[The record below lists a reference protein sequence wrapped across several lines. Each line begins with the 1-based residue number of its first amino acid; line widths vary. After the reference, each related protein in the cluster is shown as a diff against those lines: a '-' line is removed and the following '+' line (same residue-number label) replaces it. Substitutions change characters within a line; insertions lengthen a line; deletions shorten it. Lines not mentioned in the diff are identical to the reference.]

1 MPKPAVAGHRAA
13 DDELDGAVFRV
24 VIQILTADP
33 RRLFK
38 PHGTVVRIRDL
49 DDDTAASI
57 ASLEMDK
64 DGGLRKVTFW
74 SKPKVLELL
83 TRRTGLVDDD
93 RIATD
98 TGTRFHERR
107 H

>member
-1 MPKPAVAGHRAA
+1 MSKPASAGHRAA
-13 DDELDGAVFRV
+13 DDELDAAVFRAA
-24 VIQILTADP
+24 IQILTTDP

-38 PHGTVVRIRDL
+38 PDGTAVRIPDL

-57 ASLEMDK
+57 ASLEIDK

-98 TGTRFHERR
+98 TGARFHER
-107 H
+107 HH

>member
-1 MPKPAVAGHRAA
+1 MSKPAMACHRAA
-13 DDELDGAVFRV
+13 DDELNAKVFRV
-24 VIQILTADP
+24 AIQILTADP

-38 PHGTVVRIRDL
+38 PDGTAMRIPDL

-57 ASLEMDK
+57 ASLEIDK

-83 TRRTGLVDDD
+83 ARRTGLVDDD

-98 TGTRFHERR
+98 TGTRSHER
-107 H
+107 HH